1 MTARL
6 GGRVALVTGA
16 GRGLGRAHAHA
27 LARDGAL
34 VVVNDLGTALDG
46 SGTDSGPAE
55 AVANEITATG
65 GRAVADTTDVA
76 SIQGGVAAVLVA
88 LDAYGRI
95 DIVVN
100 NAGFAHG
107 GGEVEHPIDA
117 ELDALFGVHYKAA
130 LGTISAAFGPM
141 RAQGFGRIINTVS
154 EVALDARLAEGIG
167 YGPAKAALWSLTLA
181 ASRQAAPHGITVNA
195 ISPGARTRMNA
206 ELLDA
211 GFRDR
216 SSGALDL
223 DPEHVARVVAY
234 LAGDDAGDITG
245 RIVHA
250 AGGQLREYITR
261 RSAGSELVHRLE
273 QALQP

>member
-141 RAQGFGRIINTVS
+141 RAQASGESSTPSPRSRSTLGWPRASATDPRRPRCGPS
-154 EVALDARLAEGIG
+154 RLPPAARLHR
-167 YGPAKAALWSLTLA
+167 T
-181 ASRQAAPHGITVNA
+181 ASRSTRSLPARAPA
-195 ISPGARTRMNA
+195 
-206 ELLDA
+206 
-211 GFRDR
+211 
-216 SSGALDL
+216 
-223 DPEHVARVVAY
+223 
-234 LAGDDAGDITG
+234 
-245 RIVHA
+245 
-250 AGGQLREYITR
+250 
-261 RSAGSELVHRLE
+261 
-273 QALQP
+273 